1 MNGLRLVGNLFPGL
15 ARCKEFHVDFA
26 LPIRLDRLERII
38 WKAQRWLKTYCL
50 GQSRLEA
57 LKWALF

>member
-15 ARCKEFHVDFA
+15 ASFKQLNLDYA
-26 LPIRLDRLERII
+26 LPDRLDRLERFI

-50 GQSRLEA
+50 DLSRLEA
-57 LKWALF
+57 

>member
-15 ARCKEFHVDFA
+15 ASFKQLNLDYA
-26 LPIRLDRLERII
+26 LPDRLDRLERFI

-50 GQSRLEA
+50 GKAGSK
-57 LKWALF
+57 LKK